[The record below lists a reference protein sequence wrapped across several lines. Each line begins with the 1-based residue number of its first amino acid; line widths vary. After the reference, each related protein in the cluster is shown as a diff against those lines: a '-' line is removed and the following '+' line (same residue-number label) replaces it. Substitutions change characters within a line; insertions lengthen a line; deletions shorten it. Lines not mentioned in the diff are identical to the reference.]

1 MRQYL
6 INIYY
11 IGTLSLLL
19 GLAGCTDEATGTDDV
34 KRQVMTFDIQ
44 HPSST
49 KTRMT
54 DTSFESG
61 DQVGIFLTVSGHAV
75 DIAGNYLT
83 NIPLTFD
90 GTEWGARSPLYW
102 DEGQYDAYAYYPYL
116 SPLPSVTDL
125 PFSIQT
131 DQSTTTGY
139 AASDFLWAQKK
150 AITGS
155 DGEVSL
161 TFSHRMSRLMVRLV
175 KGDDY
180 EGDLPDDAEV
190 FIHNTIT
197 DATIDLNAGIATH
210 ISHASPNTIH
220 AHSIGNHRYTA
231 IVVPQRLDNR
241 QPLVEVVTNGV
252 SYLYE
257 GKFLFKPGV
266 QHNILLALSQNA
278 SQVKIQIGGETENW
292 NE

>member
-1 MRQYL
+1 MKRHL
-6 INIYY
+6 IIYY
-11 IGTLSLLL
+11 IRLLSPLL
-19 GLAGCTDEATGTDDV
+19 GLTGCTDEMADTNVV
-34 KRQVMTFDIQ
+34 KCQIMSFNIQ

-49 KTRMT
+49 QTRMT
-54 DTSFESG
+54 DTCFESG
-61 DQVGIFLTVSGHAV
+61 DQVGIFLTVSGHAA

-83 NIPLTFD
+83 NIPLTYD
-90 GTEWGARSPLYW
+90 GTKWGARSPLYW

-116 SPLPSVTDL
+116 SPLPSVSDL

-131 DQSTTTGY
+131 DQSTATGY
-139 AASDFLWAQKK
+139 AASDFLWAQKR

-155 DGEVSL
+155 DGEVNL

-175 KGDDY
+175 KSDDY

-190 FIHNTIT
+190 YIHNTVT
-197 DATIDLNAGIATH
+197 DATIDLNAGVATH
-210 ISHASPNTIH
+210 ISHASAKIIH
-220 AHSIGNHRYTA
+220 AYSIGNHRYTA

-241 QPLVEVVTNGV
+241 QPLIEVITNGV

-257 GKFLFKPGV
+257 GKFLFRPGV